1 MTTYLTSHSPVLME
15 IIFLV
20 GAVLTPIIGLIK
32 KKLAFWWAL
41 AVSTMGFYLCILA
54 AAELYR
60 SGPLSYYLGGWRPP
74 YGVEIKFDYLG
85 AFAFLILL
93 LNIIIM
99 VYSKK
104 YMEHEISEDKLP
116 VYYTLVLLLVGGM
129 VGFTITGDIFNMFVF
144 MEILSLA
151 GYSLVAVTEERL
163 NAMASF
169 KYLVMGA
176 LSSMLILVGIAF
188 TYNVTGSLNMA
199 DISLRLQQYG
209 ASTTAYVAVATLV
222 IGFAVKAA
230 MFPVHIWLPDAHGL
244 APSPVSALL
253 SGLLIKTGIIGILRI
268 IFSVYKIDGPIDL
281 SHLLGALEWFAV
293 ATVIFGAFFAFFQD
307 DIKVIFAYSSIS
319 NIGYIVMGIGLVS
332 VSNPAGSVN
341 AMLGALTH
349 VAAHAIIK
357 TLLFLSAGAIIY
369 KTGLRKLDDLK
380 GIGKKM
386 PITCMALVIG
396 ALSVTGVPG
405 TVGFWAKWYVINGAF
420 ESGQVFFAVAL
431 LVGTLMVFAY
441 YIKIINVIFFR
452 IPENLTA
459 EVDEAPLSMLI
470 PIVMLAV
477 SCIVYGLFYI
487 NPMVTNYFMP
497 AAKSLLG
504 SAM

>member
-1 MTTYLTSHSPVLME
+1 MTTYLTSHSPILME
-15 IIFLV
+15 VTFLV
-20 GAVLTPIIGLIK
+20 GAALTPIISLIR

-41 AVSTMGFYLCILA
+41 IVSTLGFYFCTLA
-54 AAELYR
+54 AAELYK
-60 SGPLSYYLGGWRPP
+60 SGPLSYYVGGWRPP
-74 YGVEIKFDYLG
+74 YGIEIKFDYLG

-93 LNIIIM
+93 LNIIIL

-104 YMEHEISEDKLP
+104 YMEHEIREDKLP

-144 MEILSLA
+144 MEILSLS
-151 GYSLVAVTEERL
+151 GYALIAITEERL

-176 LSSMLILVGIAF
+176 LSSLLLLVGIAF
-188 TYNVTGSLNMA
+188 IYNVTGSLNMA
-199 DISLRLQQYG
+199 DISVRLKEF
-209 ASTTAYVAVATLV
+209 AAPTTAYVAVAALI
-222 IGFAVKAA
+222 IGFTVKAA

-253 SGLLIKTGIIGILRI
+253 SGLVIKIGIIGILRI
-268 IFSVYKIDGPIDL
+268 VFSVYRLAGPINFTY
-281 SHLLGALEWFAV
+281 LLDVLEWFAV

-319 NIGYIVMGIGLVS
+319 NIGYILMGIGLVS
-332 VSNPAGSVN
+332 VANPAGSVN

-369 KTGLRKLDDLK
+369 KTGLRKLNDLK

-420 ESGQVFFAVAL
+420 ESGQIFFAIAL
-431 LVGTLMVFAY
+431 LAGALMVFAY

-452 IPENLTA
+452 IPEGMDTKI
-459 EVDEAPLSMLI
+459 EEAPLSMLI
-470 PIVMLAV
+470 PIIVLAA
-477 SCIVYGLFYI
+477 SCMVYGLFYI
-487 NPMVTNYFMP
+487 YPTINNYFMP
-497 AAKSLLG
+497 VAKSLLG
-504 SAM
+504 IL

>member
-15 IIFLV
+15 IIFLA
-20 GAVLTPIIGLIK
+20 GAALTPIISLIR

-41 AVSTMGFYLCILA
+41 IVSTLGFYFCMLA

-74 YGVEIKFDYLG
+74 YGIEIKFDYLG

-116 VYYTLVLLLVGGM
+116 IYYTLVLLLVGGM
-129 VGFTITGDIFNMFVF
+129 VGVTITGDIFNMFVF

-151 GYSLVAVTEERL
+151 GYSLIAITEERL

-176 LSSMLILVGIAF
+176 LSSLLLLVGIAF
-188 TYNVTGSLNMA
+188 IYNVTGSLNMA
-199 DISLRLQQYG
+199 DISLKLQQYG
-209 ASTTAYVAVATLV
+209 ASTTAYVAVAALI
-222 IGFAVKAA
+222 IGFTVKAA

-253 SGLLIKTGIIGILRI
+253 SGLVIKIGIVGILRI
-268 IFSVYKIDGPIDL
+268 VFSIYRIAGPINF
-281 SHLLGALEWFAV
+281 SYLLDVLAWFAT

-307 DIKVIFAYSSIS
+307 DLKIILAYSSVS
-319 NIGYIVMGIGLVS
+319 NIGYILMGIGLIS

-357 TLLFLSAGAIIY
+357 SLLFLSAGAIIY
-369 KTGLRKLDDLK
+369 KTGLRKLNDLK

-396 ALSVTGVPG
+396 ALSITGVPG

-420 ESGQVFFAVAL
+420 DSGRLFFAIAM
-431 LVGTLMVFAY
+431 LVGALMVFAY

-470 PIVMLAV
+470 PIVILAA
-477 SCIVYGLFYI
+477 SCLVYGLFYI
-487 NPMVTNYFMP
+487 NPMITNYFMP

-504 SAM
+504 LAM